1 MKTVAFFLTVLS
13 LSLSPLMSQ
22 VNLEQFEVATHQLV
36 AVSADEIRNKP
47 IINSINKAP
56 GDTLWYEDFG
66 NGFSTNQWVSTG
78 STPWIYTTQGPGGQ
92 YSTSAVPLNS
102 TTKNNGFASLPS
114 DFYNTPT
121 PPGGFTILS
130 EYLTSGP
137 ITIPAKSSILVRW
150 QQSFRYCC
158 NVSSV
163 LMELQV
169 STDNMNW
176 TSFDAKIGISPNVIH
191 NNFLSEI
198 DVSSVA
204 AGQRTIYLRFY
215 QSASHYYWMID
226 DIAIVEGQGSSN
238 NGITMPATYLYNYP
252 SHGGSYT
259 MMPCGSTNSL
269 YPAARVKNESGINA
283 NNVQLKAAVVSGANV
298 YYSGI
303 SNSLSQLLPNSDS
316 VLVMQSAVNA
326 QLPQGAYNVVYKT
339 NSSIL
344 SQNTNAANYSFMV
357 TDSVYAR
364 DYDQPTAEVGPG
376 SFVGGN
382 VNGSRLALSYDLFRS
397 EALSSISFY
406 VTNNPLN
413 VGAGVKVSVRSFDT
427 TAGSLNAALN
437 TVVAQSANTY
447 VIQTS
452 DLGQWIS
459 IPLMNLVTA
468 APGRYVAVVEQSDGF
483 QNGREL
489 YMGRDVNAENYQSF
503 DKDFI
508 SFLYANGGFVPNW
521 GVINTMPMIRLNV
534 ATPLTGVCA
543 PVSLKEEQE
552 NSEAFQIQPNP
563 TKGVFNLI
571 LPLSS
576 EVSEIIIYGIEGR
589 VVKRLSISNG
599 NSPFR
604 IDMTDQPKGLYFIQ
618 SNAHGRMITQKVVVY

>member
-22 VNLEQFEVATHQLV
+22 VNLKQFEVATHQLV
-36 AVSADEIRNKP
+36 AVSVDEIRNKP

-66 NGFSTNQWVSTG
+66 SGFSTNQWTSTG
-78 STPWIYTTQGPGGQ
+78 NTPWIYTTQGPGGQ
-92 YSTSAVPLNS
+92 YSTNVGPLTS
-102 TTKNNGFASLPS
+102 TTNNNGFASLPS

-121 PPGGFTILS
+121 PPGANFQTINS
-130 EYLTSGP
+130 SISSGS
-137 ITIPAKSSILVRW
+137 ISIPAKSSVLVRF
-150 QQSFRYCC
+150 QQTFRYCC
-158 NVSSV
+158 NSNTDIF
-163 LMELQV
+163 ELQV
-169 STDNMNW
+169 STDNINW
-176 TSFDAKIGISPNVIH
+176 TSFDTK
-191 NNFLSEI
+191 LSVSANSHTFNLMEI
-198 DVSSVA
+198 DISSVA
-204 AGQRTIYLRFY
+204 ANQTSIYLRFY
-215 QSASHYYWMID
+215 QLATHYYWMVD
-226 DIAIVEGQGSSN
+226 DIAIVEGQGISN
-238 NGITMPATYLYNYP
+238 NGITMPDTYLYNYP
-252 SHGGSYT
+252 SQGGSYS
-259 MMPCGSTNSL
+259 MMPCGATNSL

-303 SNSLSQLLPNSDS
+303 STSLTQLLPNSDS
-316 VLVMQSAVNA
+316 VLMMQGAVNA
-326 QLPQGAYNVVYKT
+326 QLPQGVYNVVYKT

-344 SQNTNAANYSFMV
+344 SQNTNAANYSFTV

-364 DYDQPTAEVGPG
+364 DYNQPTAEVGPG

-397 EALSSISFY
+397 EVLSSISFY

-437 TVVAQSANTY
+437 TVIAQSANTY

-618 SNAHGRMITQKVVVY
+618 SNAHERMITQKVVVY